1 MLPDI
6 SDHALA
12 QNHQNPGFGDDR
24 LLVDFSI
31 RALPDDAQ
39 TATAGRPIYRD
50 AEFIKII
57 IPGSR
62 DTIEREVQEHDKR
75 RFPKQWL
82 AFKAGGDQVSASGTP
97 LSAWPLV
104 TRSQVEEFVHFGVK
118 TVEQLAGMSDTNL
131 QGFMGGQGLRQR
143 ARDFMEAAAGAAP
156 LVAVRAELEK
166 RDAEVAS
173 LRAMIEEQGKIV
185 AEMTKTKK

>member
-1 MLPDI
+1 MLPDPSI
-6 SDHALA
+6 AALA
-12 QNHQNPGFGDDR
+12 ENHQNRNFLDER
-24 LLVDFSI
+24 LLVEFGI
-31 RALPDDAQ
+31 RALHDEGQ
-39 TATAGRPIYRD
+39 SIIAGRPIYRD

-62 DTIEREVQEHDKR
+62 DTVEREVCDFDKR

-82 AFKAGGDQVSASGTP
+82 AFKAGGDQVGASGTP

-104 TRSQVEEFVHFGVK
+104 TRAQVEEFAHFGVK
-118 TVEQLAGMSDTNL
+118 TVEQLAGMSDSNL
-131 QGFMGGQGLRQR
+131 QGFMGGQQLRQR
-143 ARDFMEAAAGAAP
+143 AKDFMEAAAGAAP

-185 AEMTKTKK
+185 AEMTRTKK